1 MPLAEVERRHIL
13 RVLDM
18 VRGNKTLAAQALGL
32 DRKTLRRKL
41 ARSRPLR
48 AVGS

>member
-1 MPLAEVERRHIL
+1 
-13 RVLDM
+13 VLEL

-41 ARSRPLR
+41 ARG
-48 AVGS
+48 GSDAELER